1 MFRNVMVPLDGST
14 FAEAALPLARAVVDP
29 TDGAT
34 LRLVTVHEPV
44 PTFAQADWEA
54 SAREWSEHYLSE
66 VTRRLGD
73 SSRST
78 IESAV
83 LSGSVAVE
91 LEKEAEEGV
100 DLLVMATHGRG
111 MLSRAWL
118 GSVADHFVRHSPCP
132 VLLTRPEKP
141 ADDGETAVPT
151 EVPEIDQI
159 LVALDGSDF
168 SETVL
173 PQAERLAELFGA
185 GITLV
190 QVIAY
195 PLEIA
200 SPYLPHTVQMNQQVV
215 EEAKATAHSYLEDVA
230 ARLREKG
237 IDADAHVEVDTQAGH
252 GILRAAED
260 TGVDLIAMATHART
274 GVKRT
279 FLGSTADKVVR
290 GAQQPVFLHRP

>member
-14 FAEAALPLARAVVDP
+14 FAEAALPLARAVVDRV
-29 TDGAT
+29 DGAT

-91 LEKEAEEGV
+91 LEKEAEKGV

-141 ADDGETAVPT
+141 KDDGEPPDPV
-151 EVPEIDQI
+151 ELPEIEQI

-173 PQAERLAELFGA
+173 PQAELLAELFGA

-215 EEAKATAHSYLEDVA
+215 EEAKATAHAYLERIADP
-230 ARLREKG
+230 LREKG
-237 IDADAHVEVDTQAGH
+237 IDTDAHVEVDTQAGH

-260 TGVDLIAMATHART
+260 TDVDLIAMATHART

-290 GAQQPVFLHRP
+290 GAHRPVFLHRP

>member
-1 MFRNVMVPLDGST
+1 MFRTVMVPLDGST
-14 FAEAALPLARAVVDP
+14 FAEAALPLARAVVDRI
-29 TDGAT
+29 DGAT

-91 LEKEAEEGV
+91 LEKAAEEGV

-132 VLLTRPEKP
+132 VLLARPRTSEDEAP
-141 ADDGETAVPT
+141 APA
-151 EVPEIDQI
+151 EVPDIEHI

-168 SETVL
+168 GETVL

-185 GITLV
+185 SITLV

-215 EEAKATAHSYLEDVA
+215 EEAKAGAHTYLEGLA
-230 ARLREKG
+230 GPLREKG

-290 GAQQPVFLHRP
+290 GAQRPVFLHRP